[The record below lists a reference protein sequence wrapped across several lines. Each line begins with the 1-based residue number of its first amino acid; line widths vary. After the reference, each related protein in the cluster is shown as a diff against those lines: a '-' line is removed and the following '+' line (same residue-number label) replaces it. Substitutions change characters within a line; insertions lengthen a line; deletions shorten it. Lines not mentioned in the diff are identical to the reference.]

1 MDKIQILAVDK
12 AYTPD
17 RWLTSKEAFG
27 LIARGLVQTT
37 LGETA
42 MTLRGGTNAHTGK
55 QSIME
60 LGSIL
65 VVDTKDWVVNDFNYA
80 PLDSDLLFARDK
92 HMCAYCGDIFKKHI
106 LTMDHVK
113 PASSGGATS
122 WTNLVTACGGCNQR
136 KANRTPQKAGM
147 ELLYV
152 PYRPN
157 RFEWLI
163 LANRH
168 LLADQMEFL
177 MSRVPKHSR
186 LLS

>member
-1 MDKIQILAVDK
+1 MEHIQILAVDK

-17 RWLTSKEAFG
+17 RWLDLKEAFG
-27 LIARGLVQTT
+27 LISRGLVQTT

-42 MTLRGGTNAHTGK
+42 MVLRGGINARTGK
-55 QSIME
+55 QSILE

-65 VVDTKDWVVNDFNYA
+65 VIDTKDWVVNDFNYA

-92 HMCAYCGDIFKKHI
+92 HVCAYCGNAFKKQQ
-106 LTMDHVK
+106 LTMDHIK
-113 PASSGGATS
+113 PASHGGATS

-163 LANRH
+163 LKNRH
-168 LLADQMEFL
+168 VLADQMEFL
-177 MSRVPKHSR
+177 LSGVPKHSR